1 MIPVLDSRGMR
12 AADARAIRGGIA
24 SEDLME
30 NAAMALCRELTG
42 FRRIVAVCGPGN
54 NGGDGLA
61 AARLLALA
69 GASVRVFT
77 LHDPSAYTGDPAIQ
91 LTRARGV
98 GLAPVS
104 LSGAGGF
111 VRLRRALAESEAVVD
126 ALFGTGL
133 CRTLGGE
140 ALRAVAA
147 MNACRKPI
155 LAADLPSGLSVD
167 GGALLG
173 PAVRAAKTVALGA
186 PKLCHVLPPASDF
199 CGVVV
204 VADIGISR
212 EALETGRERLFVAEA
227 SDVRALLPP
236 RRSSSHKAEFGRL
249 AVVAGS
255 RGKAGAAILAA
266 RGALRGGAGLVTVFC
281 PESLEALV
289 VGSLPEA
296 MTRALPESGGG
307 IAESAARELV
317 RSLRSFDAVVIGPG
331 LGEAQGT
338 VRVLETLLRDSRVPI
353 VADADALNAFRGRP
367 GAFARRRSAT
377 ILTPHPGEAGRL
389 LGLSS
394 GAVQSDRLR
403 AARRL
408 ARASGAI
415 VLLKGANSLIVRPR
429 GEVVVNPTGTPLLAT
444 AGSGDVLAGLIG
456 ALFAGGLDAGDAAM
470 AGAWLHGAAAQ
481 TLSLALGD
489 AGLLAHEVADAVP
502 RARRALTAAPVP
514 PDA

>member
-1 MIPVLDSRGMR
+1 M
-12 AADARAIRGGIA
+12 
-24 SEDLME
+24 
-30 NAAMALCRELTG
+30 
-42 FRRIVAVCGPGN
+42 CGPGN

-69 GASVRVFT
+69 GASVQVFT
-77 LHDPSAYTGDPAIQ
+77 LRDPSAYSGDPAIQ

-104 LSGAGGF
+104 LAGAGGF
-111 VRLRRALAESEAVVD
+111 ARLRRALAESDAVVD

-133 CRTLGGE
+133 RRALGGD

-147 MNACRKPI
+147 MNACGKPI
-155 LAADLPSGLSVD
+155 LAADLPSGLSAD

-173 PAVRAAKTVALGA
+173 PAVRAGKTVALGA

-227 SDVRALLPP
+227 ADVRALLPP
-236 RRSSSHKAEFGRL
+236 RRSSSHKADFGRL

-296 MTRALPESGGG
+296 MTRGLPESGGG

-317 RSLRSFDAVVIGPG
+317 RSLRSFDAAVIGPG
-331 LGEAQGT
+331 LGEAEGT
-338 VRVLETLLRDSRVPI
+338 VRVLETLLRDSRIPI

-367 GAFARRRSAT
+367 GAFARRRSPT

-415 VLLKGANSLIVRPR
+415 VLLKGANSLIVRPK

-456 ALFAGGLDAGDAAM
+456 ALVAGGLDARDAAM